1 MIGRGGGREGSK
13 EMRNNDPYILP
24 LFRLEAFAL
33 FNGIGRLHTIYLKLS
48 TTAVSWETVQIH
60 NITSRLF

>member
-1 MIGRGGGREGSK
+1 VAFTRVECGYDDRKGGGREGSK

-33 FNGIGRLHTIYLKLS
+33 FNGTGR
-48 TTAVSWETVQIH
+48 
-60 NITSRLF
+60 